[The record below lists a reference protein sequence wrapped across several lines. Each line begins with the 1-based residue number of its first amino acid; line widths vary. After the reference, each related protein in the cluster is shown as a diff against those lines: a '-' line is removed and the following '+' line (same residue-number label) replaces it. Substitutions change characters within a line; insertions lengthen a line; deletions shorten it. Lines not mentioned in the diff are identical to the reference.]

1 MEVLIDIIV
10 DFLMPGHNEI
20 AKNYPPI
27 LADFVVQRA
36 GGADPDAACPRNVAY
51 FGHDLVLQA
60 AAATTVRFLATN
72 SSLSNLIFG
81 FA

>member
-10 DFLMPGHNEI
+10 DFLMPGHIEI
-20 AKNYPPI
+20 AKNYSPI

-60 AAATTVRFLATN
+60 AAANDCPMPRHQFLAFGTH
-72 SSLSNLIFG
+72 FG